1 MIGEAVRLRRPSRDA
16 RHCLLAAR
24 MHRYPAPTPTF
35 GLACCL
41 SFVLP
46 CLPHPPRPTMPTDQ
60 THVTHSLTNTRKPHD
75 LTRSRAALLAKNAK
89 DGKKSCARGQL
100 GRAQRVARWGH
111 VWAQRNAACKGWP
124 TIAPCGQG
132 SGGRT
137 GAYRLEHT
145 HAGLLARSPVQRH
158 TVGPVVR
165 LVEPNELMVPATCGG
180 TAFEACSD
188 SQTTGTLHPRSEG
201 GSMGRTA
208 RHT

>member
-1 MIGEAVRLRRPSRDA
+1 
-16 RHCLLAAR
+16 
-24 MHRYPAPTPTF
+24 MHRHPAPTPTF
-35 GLACCL
+35 GLACL
-41 SFVLP
+41 SFLVSLSP
-46 CLPHPPRPTMPTDQ
+46 SASLPPRPAHAYGSDARHARARDYPQSTRPNKKWSVPTHREREGRQ
-60 THVTHSLTNTRKPHD
+60 KVLRT
-75 LTRSRAALLAKNAK
+75 A
-89 DGKKSCARGQL
+89 GQL

-111 VWAQRNAACKGWP
+111 VWAQRSAACKGWP

-132 SGGRT
+132 SGGRAS
-137 GAYRLEHT
+137 AYRLEHT
-145 HAGLLARSPVQRH
+145 HAGLLARIPVQRH
-158 TVGPVVR
+158 TVGPVGR